1 MATEALKK
9 FADEL
14 KSAREDREV
23 TLKQIFAKTRID
35 LKFLQAIENADFN
48 VLPDLY
54 IKAFIKEYAQ
64 QIDLNPQEIL
74 QKYENAKSGRQEPA
88 PLLQQNLPVP
98 PVEEV
103 MEREEQLE
111 TTETRAEEP
120 VSLNEKVKFKLN
132 PNYFYIGAGLILLLI
147 FIYLVLLKGTSPPD
161 IVQEKNYEEN
171 ALQNKPRFEVEKTDQ
186 GQTPDQKTDVPV
198 SRHPDSLRL
207 QMELDDRV
215 WTKVISDGKIV
226 HQQYDLGN
234 SKLNFAATKYFSI
247 SIGNAGAV
255 KVFYNNKPVK
265 NIGKKGEIRNI
276 YISPDTIRYL
286 TITPAAKNEKKPQT
300 AN

>member
-48 VLPDLY
+48 LLPDLY

-186 GQTPDQKTDVPV
+186 GQTSDQKTDVPV
-198 SRHPDSLRL
+198 IRHPDSLRL
-207 QMELDDRV
+207 QIELDDRV

>member
-186 GQTPDQKTDVPV
+186 GQTSDQKTDVPV
-198 SRHPDSLRL
+198 IRHPDSLRL

-234 SKLNFAATKYFSI
+234 SKLNFAATK
-247 SIGNAGAV
+247 
-255 KVFYNNKPVK
+255 
-265 NIGKKGEIRNI
+265 
-276 YISPDTIRYL
+276 
-286 TITPAAKNEKKPQT
+286 
-300 AN
+300 

>member
-186 GQTPDQKTDVPV
+186 GQTSDQKTDVPV
-198 SRHPDSLRL
+198 IRHPDSLRL
-207 QMELDDRV
+207 QIELDDRV